1 MFSNG
6 NFGDSRSAGGAV
18 SELRIGHG
26 PGYRVYYI
34 RRQGRVILLCGR
46 DKRTQSRDVRKAKAI
61 AQILED

>member
-1 MFSNG
+1 M
-6 NFGDSRSAGGAV
+6 
-18 SELRIGHG
+18 GHG